1 MMNSFDDILLELG
14 YRVPEGIVDLT
25 KDYQVKE
32 LVNILKEN
40 GYSDANELAQKARV
54 YFSYLKEIEEA
65 KPVKRGKSNPI
76 SDIDKVLQKKVK
88 NPETGN
94 DITVQS
100 ALQYKNS
107 KSRGQKAAY
116 GQAVNLL
123 KKSGVSDKELGGLSK
138 KADKPVA
145 PKATINVT
153 GAEKKAAEKNKPT
166 KEVNVEK
173 GAVIVA
179 PKQKYGTKGS
189 KTLDQKKASNRNK
202 FLPPSGITVEKAMA
216 NFKKA
221 YPGQVTSKYEY
232 PKGIDKFLQGKIP
245 PAGYDALKSLLKM
258 SKQGTFEPPIGMITD
273 QYGAGQVSAQANEL
287 AMQAVYSFPPTKEG
301 LAARAQFIKSL
312 EDNADAIEAAGGVP
326 ILDRSWIKQMAG
338 AHDAFIQNMNR
349 QYGAGR
355 WEVTGMTWDV
365 RAQQEALGANYD
377 DKGDSTDINAQVRI
391 AGKEIQNIEI
401 SCKKD
406 WQIYLLNAG
415 LGDAENWFYTLGPE
429 KEKRATQLKNMKDA
443 EDPRYGKAEDAE
455 LRQLSEQAL
464 SKAPV
469 KNKELQ
475 EKQMASAEKGFLQTR
490 EIPSKDLNNAIKA
503 CREKGQND
511 PLYIDKN
518 DEALVRQV
526 AKYMSKTK
534 TLDIEEFRNFLGT
547 KSEKDFKKAVL
558 VYNKVLAE
566 YSGDTKWV
574 DSHRQITYDFMKES
588 AQKMATNKEFQGM
601 LLRKLQEAIP
611 MKTMVEGVE
620 TMQIDGMYITQAH
633 MQEMFG
639 TDKWDSIKEFLSI
652 KVVNGVASI
661 VYSAKGKK
669 PEKPIRLA
677 SIEMREKG
685 VGYNGVVG
693 LQCKPTKDFEDAC
706 RNIDAK
712 INKKI

>member
-1 MMNSFDDILLELG
+1 MSINFQEILKELE
-14 YRVPEGIVDLT
+14 YRANTGIIDLT
-25 KDYQVKE
+25 KEEQVTKLAE
-32 LVNILKEN
+32 ILKEN
-40 GYSDANELAQKARV
+40 GVSNANEMAQKARV
-54 YFSYLKEIEEA
+54 YFSYLTEED
-65 KPVKRGKSNPI
+65 V
-76 SDIDKVLQKKVK
+76 VK
-88 NPETGN
+88 NKKTGN
-94 DITVQS
+94 VYVVKKMDP
-100 ALQYKNS
+100 S
-107 KSRGQKAAY
+107 KHDRPTPAEINKA
-116 GQAVNLL
+116 
-123 KKSGVSDKELGGLSK
+123 K
-138 KADKPVA
+138 KANGGELPTSDTPASKPAPKVGKQQTA
-145 PKATINVT
+145 PKANIKVSD
-153 GAEKKAAEKNKPT
+153 AEKRKDKKSKEGSN
-166 KEVNVEK
+166 KEVNVER
-173 GAVIVA
+173 GAVVA
-179 PKQKYGTKGS
+179 PPKQKYGTKGS
-189 KTLDQKKASNRNK
+189 KTLDQRKSSNRNK
-202 FLPPSGITVEKAMA
+202 FLPPSGISTEKAVA
-216 NFKKA
+216 AFKKA
-221 YPGQVTSKYEY
+221 YPGQITTKYEY
-232 PKGIDKFLQGKIP
+232 PKSIDKFIQGKVP
-245 PAGYDALKSLLKM
+245 PAGYDALKSLMRM

-287 AMQAVYSFPPTKEG
+287 AMQVVYSFPPTKQG
-301 LAARAQFIKSL
+301 MAARAEFLKSL
-312 EDNADAIEAAGGVP
+312 EANAEAIERAGGVP
-326 ILDRSWIKQMAG
+326 ILDKSWIKQMAG
-338 AHDAFIQNMNR
+338 AHDAFITNMNR

-377 DKGDSTDINAQVRI
+377 EKGDSTDINAQVRI

-429 KEKRATQLKNMKDA
+429 KEKRATELKNMKDA

-455 LRQLSEQAL
+455 LRKLSEQAL

-469 KNKELQ
+469 KNTELQ

-490 EIPSKDLNNAIKA
+490 EIPSSDLGRAIKA

-534 TLDIEEFRNFLGT
+534 TLDVDEFRAFLGT
-547 KSEKDFKKAVL
+547 KSEKEFKKAVL

-566 YSGDTKWV
+566 YSGDRKWI

-620 TMQIDGMYITQAH
+620 TMQIDSMYITQAH

-639 TDKWDSIKEFLSI
+639 TDDWNNIKEFLSI

-669 PEKPIRLA
+669 PENPIKLA